1 MTEHGATV
9 GSAHDARSG
18 SELVGHDRRNPDGVI
33 VGSGQR
39 RGEILLL
46 LVLLLLLLGNVVV
59 LGLLL
64 LLLLLLGLLWRKVV
78 VGRLWNHAIVAG
90 GGGSSVVVSGLQ
102 LVLMR
107 ENGSRVKESRRLA
120 GASEEG
126 IQALRWGCKGHL
138 GLGVWVAVHPERH

>member
-1 MTEHGATV
+1 
-9 GSAHDARSG
+9 
-18 SELVGHDRRNPDGVI
+18 VI

-64 LLLLLLGLLWRKVV
+64 LLLLLGLLWRKVV

-90 GGGSSVVVSGLQ
+90 GGGSSVVVSRLQ

-138 GLGVWVAVHPERH
+138 GLGVGVAVHPERH